1 MIVGQFSEKV
11 KMLIKHD
18 REKLLNAI
26 IFLVNQTKNCG
37 KTKLFKLLY
46 YLDFMHFRETG
57 RSVTGMDY
65 FAWDFGPVPQDLFF
79 ELTHPSSSSYI
90 KEYIKV
96 IGNEKDFTKLI
107 PLKKFDEMY
116 FTKRELKLLEQIAFI
131 FKDAT
136 TDQIVE
142 AVHLPNHPWDR
153 TIKEKGEKKKI
164 DYLLAIDSSKGSLS
178 MEEVEERIKGREE
191 IEKAF
196 NE

>member
-1 MIVGQFSEKV
+1 
-11 KMLIKHD
+11 MLIKHD

-79 ELTHPSSSSYI
+79 ELTQPSSSSYI

-142 AVHLPNHPWDR
+142 AAHLPNHPWDR

-164 DYLLAIDSSKGSLS
+164 DYLFAIDSSKGSLS
-178 MEEVEERIKGREE
+178 MEEVEERIMGREE